1 MTTLIKDISKTQRKI
16 NDSQIEQALGAK
28 KIGIKIDTK
37 KAPITL
43 FTLRQFLKEKLIS
56 SGGRPRLEGSA
67 KKRNKVPLLE
77 DDWNTLK
84 SLADY
89 YKRIDGISVTPAQLA
104 SAIVH
109 SFISNMGIT
118 ENGILTII
126 PKPGRAKCSRSS
138 ES

>member
-1 MTTLIKDISKTQRKI
+1 MATLIKDISKTQRKI
-16 NDSQIEQALGAK
+16 NDSLIEQALGVK

-56 SGGRPRLEGSA
+56 SGGRPSLEGSV

-77 DDWNTLK
+77 DDWDKLK
-84 SLADY
+84 SIAEY
-89 YKRIDGISVTPAQLA
+89 YKRIDGIRVTPAQLA

-109 SFISNMGIT
+109 SFISNMGIS
-118 ENGILTII
+118 ENVILPII
-126 PKPGRAKCSRSS
+126 PKPGKAKWSRSS